1 VPAPADMLQAVAMIP
16 GTGEYAL
23 STTPVHFSGALG
35 AAGAANVSAEGG
47 LPDFTQSLETLH
59 DTLPNLTSVSLIYC
73 WFGDDLRAG
82 RCTVKPKV
90 ETRGREGAGQPWS
103 VGGLSRAGAEEIA
116 RDADDRP
123 VYGGTPCDAGV
134 IEAIPRDPCQG
145 CRGDVLSA
153 DADGDPRRATACP
166 TRGVAPSRRPFPGAG
181 A

>member
-1 VPAPADMLQAVAMIP
+1 VVFEDLDLAPFGNRVPQFSFEVVRPARPAGTGLVPAPSDMLRAVAMIP

-47 LPDFTQSLETLH
+47 LPDFAQSLETLH

-82 RCTVKPKV
+82 TLHR
-90 ETRGREGAGQPWS
+90 EAEGRDARPRGAGQPWT
-103 VGGLSRAGAEEIA
+103 VGGLTAAGAEEIA

-123 VYGGTPCDAGV
+123 VYGGTPGDAGV
-134 IEAIPRDPCQG
+134 IEAIRRSVPR
-145 CRGDVLSA
+145 V
-153 DADGDPRRATACP
+153 
-166 TRGVAPSRRPFPGAG
+166 SR
-181 A
+181 